1 MPVRFCWFEDKDNL
15 EMLNLALGGTFYVG
29 MWNGYEYS
37 GRVLNKFNH
46 TVRLFTGNWYI
57 FEFEFKQCQ

>member
-1 MPVRFCWFEDKDNL
+1 
-15 EMLNLALGGTFYVG
+15 MLNLALGGTFYVG

-57 FEFEFKQCQ
+57 FEFEFKQYQ